1 MNLETAPDQRQPAN
15 GPPRGGRTRVFLA
28 GASGYVGGRLV
39 PRLLEEGYAVRCL
52 ARSAAKLRA
61 RRWSEHSRC
70 EVVEGDAADVPTLTA
85 QMGGRD
91 AAFYL
96 IHSMRTGSREDV
108 RRDRD
113 LARGFAAAA
122 ERSRSARIV
131 YRGGL
136 GETRADAPSALSS
149 RLEVAD
155 ALRSTTVPVTVFRT
169 ALIIGSG
176 SVSYE
181 MLRYLV
187 ERQPV
192 MFTPRWTRSRSRPIA
207 IANVVEYLVA
217 CLSCRESVG
226 RDLDIDGPGVLS
238 FEEMTRMMANA
249 YGLGRRL
256 YVRVPVRGTRL
267 SALWVHLIT
276 PINHRTA
283 FALIGGLRT
292 SLFGREDDA
301 ARLMPQRLLGAG
313 EAIDLAVGKVADGS
327 VETSWS
333 DAGIIPGD
341 PDWAGGKTFVDWRRT
356 DVAAAPDRVFRAVCR
371 IGGTR
376 GWYAANALWRLRGLL
391 DRLVGGPGLERGRR
405 NANFVAYGDALD
417 FWRVTGIQQDRWLEL
432 RAEMKLPGD
441 ATLEF
446 NVLPVPGQ
454 PERSRLIQTARFR
467 PRGLAGLAYW
477 YAVTPFHGI
486 VFKGMLHGLRRAAE
500 NDGGEAAAPTP

>member
-1 MNLETAPDQRQPAN
+1 VNDEILSDRRQAATLPAKRD
-15 GPPRGGRTRVFLA
+15 GTRVFVA
-28 GASGYVGGRLV
+28 GASGYVGGRLA

-52 ARSAAKLRA
+52 ARSPAKLRS
-61 RRWSEHSRC
+61 RRWSERRRC
-70 EVVEGDAADVPTLTA
+70 DICEAAY
-85 QMGGRD
+85 
-91 AAFYL
+91 YL
-96 IHSMRTGSREDV
+96 IHSMRAASREDA

-122 ERSRSARIV
+122 ERAGVGRII
-131 YRGGL
+131 YLGRL
-136 GETRADAPSALSS
+136 GETRAYVSTAVAT
-149 RLEVAD
+149 RVEVAD
-155 ALRSTTVPVTVFRT
+155 ALRSTAVPVTVFRT
-169 ALIIGSG
+169 PLIIGAG

-217 CLSCRESVG
+217 CLDCRESVG
-226 RDLDIDGPGVLS
+226 RELDIDGPGVLS
-238 FEEMTRMMANA
+238 FEEMTRMMAGAN
-249 YGLGRRL
+249 GLRRRI

-283 FALIGGLRT
+283 RALIEGLRT
-292 SLFGREDDA
+292 SLFGSGDEA
-301 ARLMPQRLLGAG
+301 ASLMPQRLLGAG
-313 EAIDLAVGKVADGS
+313 EAIELAVGKVANGS

-356 DVAAAPDRVFRAVCR
+356 DVAADPDRVFRAVCR

-376 GWYAANALWRLRGLL
+376 GWYAANALWRLRGIM
-391 DRLVGGPGLERGRR
+391 DRLIGGPGLERGRR
-405 NANFVAYGDALD
+405 NPETVAYGDALD
-417 FWRVTGIQQDRWLEL
+417 FWRVTGFQQDRWLEL
-432 RAEMKLPGD
+432 RAEMKLPGE
-441 ATLEF
+441 AMLEF

-454 PERSRLIQTARFR
+454 PGRSRLIQTARFR
-467 PRGLAGLAYW
+467 PRGLTGLAYW

-486 VFKGMLHGLRRAAE
+486 VFKGMLHGIRRAAE
-500 NDGGEAAAPTP
+500 SDRGETRVPIP